1 MGYQHVTQ
9 HWEKVRIFWV
19 NNFIIGRCLHP
30 ISRQKHTLKAVSGL
44 HFARQQGTDEI
55 VSLERRF
62 SRCTALGPPSARAC
76 NVYAGEEH
84 SRGVC
89 LLLLVIRSGGG
100 SAVVGSGG

>member
-1 MGYQHVTQ
+1 VPASDLTT
-9 HWEKVRIFWV
+9 E
-19 NNFIIGRCLHP
+19 
-30 ISRQKHTLKAVSGL
+30 A
-44 HFARQQGTDEI
+44 HFEGSLRAPFRTRQQGTDEI